1 MSHFYLDNEKQ
12 FVNCETRNV
21 FNFFCFSQSPDSG
34 CTSCSLTASWVLS
47 SFFLHKKYTWHSVSS
62 STISNVIPDQ
72 QIVNNML
79 ERGNYVDNIELCFIS
94 QHIADLPCLF
104 TTAVISVMLRRHLGY
119 ISSHPLLPSLPA
131 CNVKETKLVTQRLM
145 PAN

>member
-1 MSHFYLDNEKQ
+1 MSHFYLDKNEKH
-12 FVNCETRNV
+12 FVNCETKNA

-79 ERGNYVDNIELCFIS
+79 ERGNYLDNIRIVFHISTYCWPALSLHYCSHLSHAQKTPGIYFITPS
-94 QHIADLPCLF
+94 PAFSPCLQ
-104 TTAVISVMLRRHLGY
+104 
-119 ISSHPLLPSLPA
+119 
-131 CNVKETKLVTQRLM
+131 C
-145 PAN
+145 